1 MWVRVGVAVA
11 LLVAGLTLPTAV
23 EAQTLHVGTQV
34 ASIDPEHHNI
44 SPNNALALMAFYARR

>member
-1 MWVRVGVAVA
+1 VA

-34 ASIDPEHHNI
+34 ASIDLEHHNI
-44 SPNNALALMAFYARR
+44 SSNNALALMAFYARR